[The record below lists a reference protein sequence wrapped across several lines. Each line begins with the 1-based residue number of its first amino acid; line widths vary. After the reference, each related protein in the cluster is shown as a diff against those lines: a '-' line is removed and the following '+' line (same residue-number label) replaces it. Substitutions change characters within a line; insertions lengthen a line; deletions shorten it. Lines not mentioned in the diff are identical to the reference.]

1 MLLHG
6 NTPKSNYNLTYTHA
20 WKKYPPTQLSMLAH
34 THETGENTH
43 TRPPQFATP
52 RPEQDVSEQGINS
65 WAKYWDDSSSQYYY
79 HNDTTGATS
88 FERPVDFYT
97 PRPGQKAIEQGDYN
111 WAKYYDDA
119 SGSFYYHN
127 ESSGQTTY
135 DRPREYATP
144 RGE

>member
-1 MLLHG
+1 MARKPKFWFWWPCHTCHG
-6 NTPKSNYNLTYTHA
+6 PPLNLPRPHA
-20 WKKYPPTQLSMLAH
+20 ALRPLARRPALTQLGLRSNLMCGMWAPMW
-34 THETGENTH
+34 
-43 TRPPQFATP
+43 PP
-52 RPEQDVSEQGINS
+52 
-65 WAKYWDDSSSQYYY
+65 
-79 HNDTTGATS
+79 
-88 FERPVDFYT
+88 
-97 PRPGQKAIEQGDYN
+97 IEQGDYN